1 MAGGD
6 EFVGGSNRKV
16 LSALLF
22 MAASTNALD
31 VYSALN
37 SSPWTAES
45 FGGDPEKAKAC
56 KHYVYH
62 SIAVTSFYGVTA
74 GVIAHNWWP
83 IIGTILANI
92 YMYRLYYNALQKAQ
106 KSGSEGW
113 DDAG

>member
-6 EFVGGSNRKV
+6 EFVGGGDRRA

-22 MAASTNALD
+22 MAAGTNALD

-56 KHYVYH
+56 REYVYH
-62 SIAVTSFYGVTA
+62 SIGLTSFFGITSA
-74 GVIAHNWWP
+74 VIGHSWWP
-83 IIGTILANI
+83 IIGTILANG
-92 YMYRLYYNALQKAQ
+92 YMMWLYNRALGRAAARN
-106 KSGSEGW
+106 STGW
-113 DDAG
+113 DG